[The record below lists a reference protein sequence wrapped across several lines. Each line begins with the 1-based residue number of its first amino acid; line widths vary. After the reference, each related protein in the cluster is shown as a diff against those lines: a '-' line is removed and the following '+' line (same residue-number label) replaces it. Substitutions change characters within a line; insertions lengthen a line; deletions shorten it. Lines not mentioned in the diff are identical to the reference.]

1 MRSDVITSKCYM
13 YMGVGSDV
21 TTNINVSGV

>member
-1 MRSDVITSKCYM
+1 MSSDVTTSKYYM

-21 TTNINVSGV
+21 TTNINVSSV

>member
-1 MRSDVITSKCYM
+1 MRSDVTTSKCYM

-21 TTNINVSGV
+21 TTNINVSSV